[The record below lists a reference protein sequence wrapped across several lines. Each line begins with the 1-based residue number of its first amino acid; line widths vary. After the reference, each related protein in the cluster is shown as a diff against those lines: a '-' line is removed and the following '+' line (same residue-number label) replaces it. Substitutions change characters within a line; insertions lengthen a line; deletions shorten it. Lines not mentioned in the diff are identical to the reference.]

1 MIVTAV
7 LDPQLMWC
15 ASPLTP
21 AYLST
26 PNDKWLDVPDT
37 SVAVQ
42 LPNEALAMISYD
54 VSVSRIEETRELS
67 AVSTEED
74 ELAFRVVVNGLPYRQ
89 SATTVGDREPLV
101 TTASGYLVLTLF
113 AGHHDVKLQWR
124 KRGTKISLWVI
135 SSELLD
141 GFVGGRSLVV
151 SAQHRYVWHMQPLE
165 SVSLLS
171 IGTWETVPDMAL
183 HFRLSETASFRIF
196 YQLPVRPE
204 LVHYVQGAH

>member
-1 MIVTAV
+1 MAV
-7 LDPQLMWC
+7 RDPQLMWC
-15 ASPLTP
+15 TSPLTP

-26 PNDKWLDVPDT
+26 LNDKWLDVPDT

-42 LPNEALAMISYD
+42 LPNEALVMISYD
-54 VSVSRIEETRELS
+54 VSVSRIEETRELP
-67 AVSTEED
+67 ASTEED
-74 ELAFRVVVNGLPYRQ
+74 ELAFRVVVDGLPYRQ

-124 KRGTKISLWVI
+124 KRGTKINLWVI

-141 GFVGGRSLVV
+141 GFVGGRNLVV
-151 SAQHRYVWHMQPLE
+151 SAQHRYMWHTQPLE
-165 SVSLLS
+165 SLSLVS
-171 IGTWETVPDMAL
+171 IDTWETVPDMAL
-183 HFRLSETASFRIF
+183 HFRLSEAASFRIF

-204 LVHYVQGAH
+204 LVHYVRGTHGIQ